1 MLYQRAIQRV
11 VIIQTLSE
19 GFSCLFYGHIVCVEV
34 DGQDAKA
41 RRGPWLVKDCDG
53 GLLFDVG
60 CGLVEFEDVVCG
72 VLGC

>member
-1 MLYQRAIQRV
+1 M
-11 VIIQTLSE
+11 
-19 GFSCLFYGHIVCVEV
+19 FYGHIVCVEV